1 MSKFDGR
8 IPTFRSI
15 SKVSNWLVNW
25 TIAIIIITVVNSV
38 TFSVFSVPSSDLQ
51 NGNIGFIMFVIG
63 ILNLILV
70 IVTGIITLVWF
81 YRSNKNI
88 HAFGAKEVSS
98 PRMAVIWWFIPIL
111 NLWKPYQVAQQIWKA
126 SDPLMVLSNGT
137 EWKKSSNS
145 DIIKIWWLLAIL
157 SIVVSLSLQFFIPSI
172 NAQPLF
178 EPRYET
184 NPSIFDEQFQIIVPS
199 ILGIVS
205 SIFFI
210 KMIKQISDRQEIKDG
225 RSI

>member
-8 IPTFRSI
+8 VPTFRSI

-38 TFSVFSVPSSDLQ
+38 TFSAFSVPSSDLQ

-111 NLWKPYQVAQQIWKA
+111 NLWKPYKVAQQIWKA

-157 SIVVSLSLQFFIPSI
+157 SLVVSLSLQLFIPSI

-205 SIFFI
+205 PIFFI
-210 KMIKQISDRQEIKDG
+210 KMIKQISDRQEIKGG